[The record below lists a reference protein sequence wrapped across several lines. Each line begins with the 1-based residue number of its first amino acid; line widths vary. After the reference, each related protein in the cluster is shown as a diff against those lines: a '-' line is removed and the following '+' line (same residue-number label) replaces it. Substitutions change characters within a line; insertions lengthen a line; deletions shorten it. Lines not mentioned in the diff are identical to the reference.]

1 MLNLAAFIWLK
12 IHFSYK
18 EGSDKSG
25 KGQGERA
32 KLHKKKK
39 KKLRLQYW
47 ISLQA
52 QNKFEKL
59 LQWINQKNIRPLFFH
74 RILAESKVEDGN
86 KRLFQI
92 GPKRE
97 AAAS

>member
-32 KLHKKKK
+32 KLHEKK
-39 KKLRLQYW
+39 KKLDCAILNFSARSEQVW
-47 ISLQA
+47 KTPSMD
-52 QNKFEKL
+52 KSEKY
-59 LQWINQKNIRPLFFH
+59 KAPVF
-74 RILAESKVEDGN
+74 
-86 KRLFQI
+86 
-92 GPKRE
+92 P
-97 AAAS
+97 